1 MSDPTYYGLTPLS
14 TLFHGDVTIE
24 TGYDP
29 SLHGPGDLKVYR
41 QAHIG
46 IGPDNST
53 ESINAT
59 TGSLVVH
66 GGAGITGNSNLRGRL
81 TVNSTSNLQTTYID
95 TSLGPL
101 SVSGGNAVSV
111 VVGAGITFT
120 TTSDSVNISS
130 ANRIILEAGLNGSD
144 AIQLSSKNSLGGI
157 RLLSGQNEG
166 IDLITGSG
174 GIDGTSSAG
183 NISFVANDGN
193 GSFIVN
199 SSTGNQKLSLL
210 VNGSQNS
217 GILMQSGG
225 DNTSVP
231 AIHINT
237 TNNNGVIYITNN
249 SNGNASSGQIN
260 LYSGTNGVNVTTNTG
275 GSINLLTRNAPSS
288 FIINSTLGNSSH
300 DLTIG
305 VYGNNDSSLVLES
318 QGTSDDALQINT
330 TNSTGSIKIL
340 QATGSGG
347 VNITTGSNGFGLVT
361 QNGGQI
367 NLLANGAPSSFINN
381 TNADNQNLTVCVQGD
396 TSSKLILCSTGK
408 NPDAITIQST
418 GQTGGIFAVA
428 NGPVSIQ
435 STSVINIG
443 TNPITST
450 PVNIGTPTS
459 LTTVLGNLDVRG
471 VTTTY
476 ESTVVQIAD
485 NILELNTIPFVD
497 SNSGIAVR
505 RFQSANNNG
514 EGNVIQDTPEF
525 TGIAQSATT
534 TTITLALS
542 SSSSNDAYA
551 GYWIKITSNTGQNAV
566 RRIKSYNG
574 STKVATIYSS
584 SDQIGVLGNP
594 SPREGLDWGEN
605 DDNSISSSVPTS
617 GSGYALYPCEWIVSM
632 WDETNNEWALVCSN
646 HVSGGE
652 NATPINPL
660 HYINLHINNLTANGL
675 TVNTINNLTA
685 DVQFTVTLTDN
696 STAGVELNPL
706 TAYPPQT
713 LSYPNYGVFIALVRP
728 KTAVSTRCFAVFII
742 GRRSDNSTGQIAR
755 LISVKG
761 TSAEMLDMEWASGEY
776 PRLRYRPAPGGV
788 STTDYLVKMITI

>member
-29 SLHGPGDLKVYR
+29 TLQGPGDLKVYR

-46 IGPDNST
+46 IGPNNST
-53 ESINAT
+53 ESINST

-66 GGAGITGNSNLRGRL
+66 GGAGITGNSNLKGTL

-95 TSLGPL
+95 TSLGPV
-101 SVSGGNAVSV
+101 SASGGNSVSF
-111 VVGAGITFT
+111 VVGADITL
-120 TTSDSVNISS
+120 TSTNSNVNISS
-130 ANRIILEAGLNGSD
+130 ANRIILEAGLNSSD
-144 AIQLSSKNSLGGI
+144 AIQISSKNNLGGI
-157 RLLSGQNEG
+157 RLLSGQNDG
-166 IDLITGSG
+166 IDIISGSR
-174 GIDGTSSAG
+174 GINGASSSG
-183 NISFVANDGN
+183 NISFIANNGSSSLVAN
-193 GSFIVN
+193 
-199 SSTGNQKLSLL
+199 SSSGNQGLNLL
-210 VNGSQNS
+210 LNGAQNS
-217 GILMQSGG
+217 GILIQSDGI
-225 DNTSVP
+225 NTSVP
-231 AIHINT
+231 AIQINT
-237 TNNNGVIYITNN
+237 TNNNGVIFITNN
-249 SNGNASSGQIN
+249 STGNASNGQIN
-260 LYSGTNGVNVTTNTG
+260 IYSGRKGVNITTNTG
-275 GSINLLTRNAPSS
+275 GSLNLLAQNAASS
-288 FIINSTLGNSSH
+288 FIVNSTIGNSGNN
-300 DLTIG
+300 LKFG
-305 VYGNNDSSLVLES
+305 VYGNNASSLILES
-318 QGTSDDALQINT
+318 QGTEIDAIQINT

-340 QATGSGG
+340 QTTGSGSIN
-347 VNITTGSNGFGLVT
+347 VTTGSNGFGLVT

-367 NLLANGAPSSFINN
+367 NLLATGAPSTFINN

-396 TSSKLILCSTGK
+396 TASKLILCSNGK
-408 NPDAITIQST
+408 NQDAITIQST

-428 NGPVSIQ
+428 KGPISIQ

-485 NILELNTIPFVD
+485 NIIELNTIPFAD

-505 RFQSANNNG
+505 RYQSANNNG
-514 EGNVIQDTPEF
+514 DGNVVQDTPEF
-525 TGIAQSATT
+525 TGIAQGATS

-542 SSSSNDAYA
+542 SSNSNDAYA
-551 GYWIKITSNTGQNAV
+551 GYWIMITSGIGQNAV

-574 STKVATIYSS
+574 STKIATIYSS
-584 SDQIGVLGNP
+584 SDQTGVLSNP
-594 SPREGLDWGEN
+594 SPREGLDWGVN
-605 DDNSISSSVPTS
+605 DDNSISSSIPIN

-646 HVSGGE
+646 HVSGSN

-713 LSYPNYGVFIALVRP
+713 LNYPNYGVFIALVRP
-728 KTAVSTRCFAVFII
+728 SIAVNTRCFAVFII

-755 LISVKG
+755 IISVKG

-776 PRLRYRPAPGGV
+776 PRLRYRPAPGSA
-788 STTDYLVKMITI
+788 STTDYLIKMITI